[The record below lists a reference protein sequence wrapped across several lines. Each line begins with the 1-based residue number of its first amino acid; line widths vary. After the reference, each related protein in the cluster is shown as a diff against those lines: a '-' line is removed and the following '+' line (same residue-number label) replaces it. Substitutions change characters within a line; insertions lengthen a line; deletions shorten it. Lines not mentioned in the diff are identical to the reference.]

1 MANLENDMAEVF
13 SAEERAE
20 ACWATA
26 TRASGIE
33 GAAWAIAAALFQV
46 SETAAELLAHPGSHD
61 HLGRDEVLPRPDKE
75 VAISPLVYAMRER
88 RAQTDRVVA
97 ALRDIGTGS
106 QGGPGA
112 LEFIGMM
119 LRDELAPA
127 ILRRDDT

>member
-1 MANLENDMAEVF
+1 MTKLDEDATEAF
-13 SAEERAE
+13 SVDERAE
-20 ACWATA
+20 ACWTAA
-26 TRASGIE
+26 TRAAGIE
-33 GAAWAIAAALFQV
+33 AAAWAVAAALFQA
-46 SETAAELLAHPGSHD
+46 SETVAELLAYPGSHD